1 MFKSTFLGAQRLC
14 YAMILVAV
22 IVFYGF
28 SWYNDRQETIN
39 WSDHCLFYA
48 YDSSGEVNLKKWDIS
63 LTNDAFIRF
72 RKTYLNGRQ
81 EYFSF
86 NLRRFKNMDYLG
98 TTTRGTIRFKT
109 MGQDIIVQTYNDRKG
124 NVDSMSTTLSIPV
137 KNMEAER
144 LDSLYNALAYLKK
157 LR

>member
-1 MFKSTFLGAQRLC
+1 MVLAV
-14 YAMILVAV
+14 AAV
-22 IVFYGF
+22 IYGF
-28 SWYNDRQETIN
+28 NLHTDRQETIN

-48 YDSSGEVNLKKWDIS
+48 YDSSGEINLRKWDIS

-98 TTTRGTIRFKT
+98 TTTKGTLRLKT
-109 MGQDIIVQTYNDRKG
+109 VAHDIIVQTYNDRNG
-124 NVDSMSTTLSIPV
+124 NVDSMATTLNIPV
-137 KNMEAER
+137 RNMGAER
-144 LDSLYNALAYLKK
+144 LDSLFIALNSLKNQ
-157 LR
+157 

>member
-1 MFKSTFLGAQRLC
+1 MIVVA
-14 YAMILVAV
+14 AM
-22 IVFYGF
+22 VFYGF
-28 SWYNDRQETIN
+28 NYYTDKQEAIS
-39 WSDHCLFYA
+39 WSDHCLFYG
-48 YDSSGEVNLKKWDIS
+48 YDSSGEINLKKWDIS

-109 MGQDIIVQTYNDRKG
+109 MADDIIVQTYNDRNG
-124 NVDSMSTTLSIPV
+124 NVDSMATTLNIPV

-144 LDSLYNALAYLKK
+144 LDSLLTALNFLKK